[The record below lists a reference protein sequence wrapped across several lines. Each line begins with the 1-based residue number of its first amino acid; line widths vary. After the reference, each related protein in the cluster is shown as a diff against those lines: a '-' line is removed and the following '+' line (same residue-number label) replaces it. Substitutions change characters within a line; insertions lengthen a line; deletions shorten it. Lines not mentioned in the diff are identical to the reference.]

1 MGDRTNIT
9 DALDKFDH
17 CTGGWVCPA
26 VAHFH
31 GCHCDDGNCDRPAE
45 HTAVPLR
52 ADPDTSDELAAE
64 ARRLLDGYPDD
75 VFRAPPE
82 DWKAGMVTGQIPDA
96 TDEYGYADLWI
107 TSDAFA
113 AHVLRTIALPVIA
126 ALLER
131 AVTAE
136 ADRGEAERR
145 ERTAVNLANYHR
157 DVARTAGGRAEH
169 AEAEAR
175 QLREAIGDPD
185 ELRWH
190 RWHCEETGRGDDLR
204 ELLVRIADA
213 ADAAADRGVTDGEAT
228 TSRRPVQFDAYAS
241 NPWPDGETTDG

>member
-1 MGDRTNIT
+1 MGDRTKIA

-52 ADPDTSDELAAE
+52 ADPDTSNELFTE
-64 ARRLLDGYPDD
+64 ARRLAERLAAARHYECGDCWYSCPESEEGCCNDAESGCNCS
-75 VFRAPPE
+75 APE
-82 DWKAGMVTGQIPDA
+82 RH
-96 TDEYGYADLWI
+96 
-107 TSDAFA
+107 A
-113 AHVLRTIALPVIA
+113 AARLIA

-136 ADRGEAERR
+136 ADRDEAERR

-157 DVARTAGGRAEH
+157 DVAREAGR
-169 AEAEAR
+169 R
-175 QLREAIGDPD
+175 
-185 ELRWH
+185 
-190 RWHCEETGRGDDLR
+190 
-204 ELLVRIADA
+204 ADA
-213 ADAAADRGVTDGEAT
+213 ARPPAPTESTPDPPYQPVAGRPTMDLLDRGTD
-228 TSRRPVQFDAYAS
+228 R
-241 NPWPDGETTDG
+241 